1 MGILENKL
9 RAFEKKCAATPFEY
23 PDPTVDVSAVP
34 VEMGNL
40 LAYDARAIRNDL
52 SLLKPDEFTKMN
64 IGVGNVT
71 YTIGLFQLLSGEKRI
86 PCGRRLRENTPRLC
100 SRHRMMALSLRVAAS
115 VHPQGLNLWRMAK
128 LREFNQGCIIF
139 RDFPK
144 RRGNVIQEAAG
155 VALRSHPSGYPPEYF
170 VFG

>member
-1 MGILENKL
+1 MSQL
-9 RAFEKKCAATPFEY
+9 RTRCDAHHKKALYNLRFSICNAAT
-23 PDPTVDVSAVP
+23 
-34 VEMGNL
+34 
-40 LAYDARAIRNDL
+40 ARSK